1 MERIIFEKPDI
12 NKLKKD
18 FTLVDM
24 HFHTDYSID
33 SFNNKKDSL
42 EICKKLGIGLAI
54 TDHNEIK
61 GAEKAIKN
69 NKNMLIIPG
78 MEITSIEGIHTIF
91 YFYNIEEA
99 TLFYNKV
106 IKKNKIKDFF
116 VWINMRFDELITSAK
131 DFNCVVCIP
140 HPFATGWT
148 GLSNNIKIDKKTL
161 KKIDIIEIINS
172 YNSRKSNLL
181 AVEWANK
188 TNKAISGGSDGHFLN
203 ALGTTLTCNESNDL
217 DNFMKLIIKNKSKV
231 VGIEDGLYKRITNTV
246 KKEYKVIKN
255 TDKNLKMSHLIHEI
269 KSLRNIRMKDCFGNK
284 RINFKSPG
292 FFSH

>member
-33 SFNNKKDSL
+33 SFNNIKDSL

-91 YFYNIEEA
+91 YFYNI
-99 TLFYNKV
+99 K
-106 IKKNKIKDFF
+106 
-116 VWINMRFDELITSAK
+116 
-131 DFNCVVCIP
+131 
-140 HPFATGWT
+140 
-148 GLSNNIKIDKKTL
+148 
-161 KKIDIIEIINS
+161 
-172 YNSRKSNLL
+172 
-181 AVEWANK
+181 
-188 TNKAISGGSDGHFLN
+188 
-203 ALGTTLTCNESNDL
+203 
-217 DNFMKLIIKNKSKV
+217 
-231 VGIEDGLYKRITNTV
+231 
-246 KKEYKVIKN
+246 
-255 TDKNLKMSHLIHEI
+255 
-269 KSLRNIRMKDCFGNK
+269 
-284 RINFKSPG
+284 
-292 FFSH
+292 